1 MRFSDIKTIISAHI
15 AAGDTRT
22 VFSIEGSP
30 GCGKSALGNE
40 LAKEHNF
47 DHVVDLN
54 LSLLDM
60 PDVAG
65 LALLGDQTSDVL
77 KFKKSPL
84 MAPLQ
89 TGRNLLIMDELADAS
104 ISMQNLGRRVLWNRE
119 INGLKLSDETFIVTM
134 SNRSIDKSGAGRMSG
149 KVKTAVSRLAMESNL
164 DDWVDWAL
172 VNNIDPVLIQ
182 FLRFKPNLLDQ
193 YDADAE
199 VSPTP
204 RQWHMVS
211 NVPTT
216 LPQHLFFEDV
226 KGKVGEGAA
235 AEYAAF
241 RKIHDALVSF
251 EDIVMNPKGVKIPS
265 DLSAQYAIVGS
276 VSHNTTPQN
285 VERVAEFVERL
296 PADFGVMYWQD
307 TIKKTPAV
315 KATKTF
321 IKWATGS
328 GNIILS

>member
-22 VFSIEGSP
+22 VFSVEGSP
-30 GCGKSALGNE
+30 GCGKSALGME

-47 DHVVDLN
+47 DNVVDLN
-54 LSLLDM
+54 LSLVDM

-65 LALLGDQTSDVL
+65 LALLGAEGEAL
-77 KFKKSPL
+77 HFKFTPL
-84 MAPLQ
+84 MLSLRQ
-89 TGRNLLIMDELADAS
+89 GRNLLILDELADAS
-104 ISMQNLGRRVLWNRE
+104 ISMQNLGRRLLWTRE
-119 INGLKLSDETFIVTM
+119 VNGLKLSDETFIVTM

-149 KVKTAVSRLAMESNL
+149 KVKTAVSRLSMESNL

-204 RQWHMVS
+204 RQWHMTS

-226 KGKVGEGAA
+226 KGKVGEGPA

-241 RKIHDALVSF
+241 RKIYDALVSF
-251 EDIVMNPKGVKIPS
+251 EDIVMNPTGVKIPS

-276 VSHNTTPQN
+276 VAHNTTPQN
-285 VERVAEFVERL
+285 VERVAEFVNRL
-296 PADFGVMYWQD
+296 PSDFGVMYWQD

-321 IKWATGS
+321 IKWATS
-328 GNIILS
+328 AGNVVLS